1 MANKRIAI
9 SLLTCYCLLQP
20 LHVLAQ
26 QQPAAP
32 AGNMPKFTSS
42 TQLVVEVVSVKDKS
56 GNIIEGL
63 TAKDFTV
70 TENGVPQTI
79 TFCEFQK
86 LEENVAPVA
95 APRAAAPSAAP
106 AVPKAAPVTNTQIAT
121 EAPGDIK
128 FRDRRLLAI
137 YFDMSAMPVPDQL
150 RALTAARTFVRK
162 QMTKADLLAIM
173 KFEGGEARV

>member
-1 MANKRIAI
+1 MANKRIAV
-9 SLLTCYCLLQP
+9 SLLTCFCLLQP
-20 LHVLAQ
+20 LNLPAQ
-26 QQPAAP
+26 QQPATP

-86 LEENVAPVA
+86 LEEAVEPVA
-95 APRAAAPSAAP
+95 APAATPAGAP
-106 AVPKAAPVTNTQIAT
+106 AIPKAAPVTNTQIAS

-128 FRDRRLLAI
+128 FRD
-137 YFDMSAMPVPDQL
+137 
-150 RALTAARTFVRK
+150 
-162 QMTKADLLAIM
+162 
-173 KFEGGEARV
+173 

>member
-42 TQLVVEVVSVKDKS
+42 TQLVVETVSVKDKS

-70 TENGVPQTI
+70 TENGVPQTLS
-79 TFCEFQK
+79 FVEFQK
-86 LEENVAPVA
+86 LEEAAAPVA
-95 APRAAAPSAAP
+95 APLPTPAP
-106 AVPKAAPVTNTQIAT
+106 AEKPKVAPTTNLQIST
-121 EAPGDIK
+121 ETPGDIK

-150 RALTAARTFVRK
+150 RALTAARTFIQK
-162 QMTKADLLAIM
+162 QMSKADLMA
-173 KFEGGEARV
+173 